1 MKTQPPSG
9 SRGRAGARISNL
21 SPWLSLLCMVIYISV
36 VEASPNHRR
45 SRVSYRMKLPRHYS
59 ELRTSTRFLLIT
71 FLITWPAWWLNAVL
85 TSAGIIDYSS
95 PIGTAIHTAGVFGPT
110 IAGLSLIPG
119 GFTLKRGLAF
129 TFGGLRR
136 SLPWTSAF
144 LVVPLVLLTAA
155 SDGLAE
161 GFSPISAMGVF
172 LAALMVSGGNEE
184 LGWRAVLE
192 PELERR
198 IPFFAACLATG
209 AIWGL
214 WHLPLW
220 FTQGAG
226 RETTP
231 FLAFVALAVL
241 LSFWLSALYRAGGCA
256 FSCCLLHALANTLI
270 GVLSL
275 SNISLVIAAAL
286 ALTGLS
292 LAAFRRRLPI
302 EEVCGGKPECRS
314 DPGCSVFL
322 YVDRRARGGAR
333 SDPEDPAHYI
343 GHLHSV
349 LALRKRIARIRERAS
364 GAPQLNSLNVR
375 IEFHSEQSRLPDDS
389 HPKRRPWQAMP

>member
-1 MKTQPPSG
+1 MFQSFETEKAICTRTR
-9 SRGRAGARISNL
+9 RGANPDRAMSAAALGHI
-21 SPWLSLLCMVIYISV
+21 
-36 VEASPNHRR
+36 R
-45 SRVSYRMKLPRHYS
+45 SCY
-59 ELRTSTRFLLIT
+59 
-71 FLITWPAWWLNAVL
+71 N
-85 TSAGIIDYSS
+85 AGIIDYSS

-136 SLPWTSAF
+136 SLPWTAA
-144 LVVPLVLLTAA
+144 LLAVPLVLLTAA

-231 FLAFVALAVL
+231 FL
-241 LSFWLSALYRAGGCA
+241 
-256 FSCCLLHALANTLI
+256 
-270 GVLSL
+270 
-275 SNISLVIAAAL
+275 
-286 ALTGLS
+286 
-292 LAAFRRRLPI
+292 
-302 EEVCGGKPECRS
+302 RS
-314 DPGCSVFL
+314 
-322 YVDRRARGGAR
+322 
-333 SDPEDPAHYI
+333 
-343 GHLHSV
+343 
-349 LALRKRIARIRERAS
+349 
-364 GAPQLNSLNVR
+364 
-375 IEFHSEQSRLPDDS
+375 
-389 HPKRRPWQAMP
+389 

>member
-1 MKTQPPSG
+1 MRAPEMKTQPPSG

-231 FLAFVALAVL
+231 VSCVRSPRRAPLVLAVGALSRGRVRFL
-241 LSFWLSALYRAGGCA
+241 LLPSPCVGEHANRGAFAFKHFTRDSRGARPHGALVGR
-256 FSCCLLHALANTLI
+256 FSPQAPNRRGLRRK
-270 GVLSL
+270 
-275 SNISLVIAAAL
+275 
-286 ALTGLS
+286 TGM
-292 LAAFRRRLPI
+292 A
-302 EEVCGGKPECRS
+302 
-314 DPGCSVFL
+314 CSV
-322 YVDRRARGGAR
+322 
-333 SDPEDPAHYI
+333 
-343 GHLHSV
+343 
-349 LALRKRIARIRERAS
+349 
-364 GAPQLNSLNVR
+364 N
-375 IEFHSEQSRLPDDS
+375 
-389 HPKRRPWQAMP
+389 

>member
-1 MKTQPPSG
+1 
-9 SRGRAGARISNL
+9 
-21 SPWLSLLCMVIYISV
+21 
-36 VEASPNHRR
+36 
-45 SRVSYRMKLPRHYS
+45 MKLPRHYVGS
-59 ELRTSTRFLLIT
+59 RASTRFFLTT
-71 FLITWPAWWLNAVL
+71 FLITWPAWWLNAAL

-95 PIGTAIHTAGVFGPT
+95 PIGTALHTIGVFGPT
-110 IAGLSLIPG
+110 IAGPSLIPG

-136 SLPWTSAF
+136 SLPWTAVF

-161 GFSPISAMGVF
+161 GFSPISAMGAF
-172 LAALMVSGGNEE
+172 L
-184 LGWRAVLE
+184 
-192 PELERR
+192 
-198 IPFFAACLATG
+198 FFAACLATG

-231 FLAFVALAVL
+231 FPAFVALAVL

-275 SNISLVIAAAL
+275 SSIPLVMAAAL

-292 LAAFRRRLPI
+292 LAALRYSAPTRALD
-302 EEVCGGKPECRS
+302 RS
-314 DPGCSVFL
+314 AC
-322 YVDRRARGGAR
+322 
-333 SDPEDPAHYI
+333 
-343 GHLHSV
+343 
-349 LALRKRIARIRERAS
+349 
-364 GAPQLNSLNVR
+364 
-375 IEFHSEQSRLPDDS
+375 
-389 HPKRRPWQAMP
+389 

>member
-1 MKTQPPSG
+1 
-9 SRGRAGARISNL
+9 
-21 SPWLSLLCMVIYISV
+21 
-36 VEASPNHRR
+36 
-45 SRVSYRMKLPRHYS
+45 MKLPRHYVG
-59 ELRTSTRFLLIT
+59 LRASTGFLLTT
-71 FLITWPAWWLNAVL
+71 FLITWPAWWLNAAL

-119 GFTLKRGLAF
+119 GFTLKRSLAF
-129 TFGGLRR
+129 TFDGLRR
-136 SLPWTSAF
+136 SLPWTAAF

-155 SDGLAE
+155 SDGLTE
-161 GFSPISAMGVF
+161 GFSPISAMGAF
-172 LAALMVSGGNEE
+172 LFCG
-184 LGWRAVLE
+184 
-192 PELERR
+192 
-198 IPFFAACLATG
+198 CLATG

-220 FTQGAG
+220 FTQGAE

-231 FLAFVALAVL
+231 FLAFVALAML

-275 SNISLVIAAAL
+275 SSISLVMAAVL

-302 EEVCGGKPECRS
+302 EEV
-314 DPGCSVFL
+314 
-322 YVDRRARGGAR
+322 
-333 SDPEDPAHYI
+333 
-343 GHLHSV
+343 
-349 LALRKRIARIRERAS
+349 
-364 GAPQLNSLNVR
+364 
-375 IEFHSEQSRLPDDS
+375 
-389 HPKRRPWQAMP
+389 

>member
-1 MKTQPPSG
+1 
-9 SRGRAGARISNL
+9 
-21 SPWLSLLCMVIYISV
+21 
-36 VEASPNHRR
+36 
-45 SRVSYRMKLPRHYS
+45 MKLPRHYS
-59 ELRTSTRFLLIT
+59 GLRTSTRFLLTT

-136 SLPWTSAF
+136 SLPWTAAF

-155 SDGLAE
+155 SDGLTE

-172 LAALMVSGGNEE
+172 LFCGLSCHRGD
-184 LGWRAVLE
+184 L
-192 PELERR
+192 
-198 IPFFAACLATG
+198 
-209 AIWGL
+209 GL

-220 FTQGAG
+220 FTRGAG

-231 FLAFVALAVL
+231 FLAFVALAVP

-275 SNISLVIAAAL
+275 SSISLVMAAAL

-292 LAAFRRRLPI
+292 LAALRYSAPTRALD
-302 EEVCGGKPECRS
+302 RS
-314 DPGCSVFL
+314 AC
-322 YVDRRARGGAR
+322 
-333 SDPEDPAHYI
+333 
-343 GHLHSV
+343 
-349 LALRKRIARIRERAS
+349 
-364 GAPQLNSLNVR
+364 
-375 IEFHSEQSRLPDDS
+375 
-389 HPKRRPWQAMP
+389 

>member
-1 MKTQPPSG
+1 MK
-9 SRGRAGARISNL
+9 R
-21 SPWLSLLCMVIYISV
+21 
-36 VEASPNHRR
+36 
-45 SRVSYRMKLPRHYS
+45 PRHYVGS
-59 ELRTSTRFLLIT
+59 RASTRFLLTT
-71 FLITWPAWWLNAVL
+71 FLITWPAWWLNAVP
-85 TSAGIIDYSS
+85 TSAGIIEYSG

-110 IAGLSLIPG
+110 VAGLSLIPG
-119 GFTLKRGLAF
+119 GFTPRRDLAF

-136 SLPWTSAF
+136 SLPWTAVF

-161 GFSPISAMGVF
+161 GLSPVSAMGVF

-198 IPFFAACLATG
+198 MPFSAACLATG

-231 FLAFVALAVL
+231 FPAFVALAVL

-256 FSCCLLHALANTLI
+256 FSMLPPPCAGEHANRGARALKHPARDGRGARPHGALAGRFAI
-270 GVLSL
+270 
-275 SNISLVIAAAL
+275 
-286 ALTGLS
+286 
-292 LAAFRRRLPI
+292 
-302 EEVCGGKPECRS
+302 
-314 DPGCSVFL
+314 
-322 YVDRRARGGAR
+322 
-333 SDPEDPAHYI
+333 
-343 GHLHSV
+343 
-349 LALRKRIARIRERAS
+349 LRTYAS
-364 GAPQLNSLNVR
+364 A
-375 IEFHSEQSRLPDDS
+375 
-389 HPKRRPWQAMP
+389 

>member
-1 MKTQPPSG
+1 M
-9 SRGRAGARISNL
+9 
-21 SPWLSLLCMVIYISV
+21 
-36 VEASPNHRR
+36 
-45 SRVSYRMKLPRHYS
+45 
-59 ELRTSTRFLLIT
+59 
-71 FLITWPAWWLNAVL
+71 

-95 PIGTAIHTAGVFGPT
+95 PIGTAIHTVGVFGPT

-136 SLPWTSAF
+136 SLPWTATF

-198 IPFFAACLATG
+198 IPFFSRPVLPPGRFGACGICRCGSRRAPG
-209 AIWGL
+209 G
-214 WHLPLW
+214 
-220 FTQGAG
+220 
-226 RETTP
+226 ETTP

-270 GVLSL
+270 GLLSL
-275 SNISLVIAAAL
+275 SSISLVIAAVL

-302 EEVCGGKPECRS
+302 EEACGGKPEW
-314 DPGCSVFL
+314 
-322 YVDRRARGGAR
+322 
-333 SDPEDPAHYI
+333 PA
-343 GHLHSV
+343 
-349 LALRKRIARIRERAS
+349 
-364 GAPQLNSLNVR
+364 P
-375 IEFHSEQSRLPDDS
+375 
-389 HPKRRPWQAMP
+389 

>member
-1 MKTQPPSG
+1 
-9 SRGRAGARISNL
+9 
-21 SPWLSLLCMVIYISV
+21 
-36 VEASPNHRR
+36 
-45 SRVSYRMKLPRHYS
+45 MKLPRHYVG
-59 ELRTSTRFLLIT
+59 LRTSTRFLLTT

-136 SLPWTSAF
+136 SLPWTVAF

-155 SDGLAE
+155 SDGLTE
-161 GFSPISAMGVF
+161 GFSPVSAMGG
-172 LAALMVSGGNEE
+172 L
-184 LGWRAVLE
+184 
-192 PELERR
+192 
-198 IPFFAACLATG
+198 PFFAACLATG

-220 FTQGAG
+220 FTRGAG

-275 SNISLVIAAAL
+275 SSISLVMAAAL

-292 LAAFRRRLPI
+292 LAALPYSA
-302 EEVCGGKPECRS
+302 PTRALDRS
-314 DPGCSVFL
+314 AC
-322 YVDRRARGGAR
+322 
-333 SDPEDPAHYI
+333 
-343 GHLHSV
+343 
-349 LALRKRIARIRERAS
+349 
-364 GAPQLNSLNVR
+364 
-375 IEFHSEQSRLPDDS
+375 
-389 HPKRRPWQAMP
+389 

>member
-1 MKTQPPSG
+1 MTRQYMVGPSTT
-9 SRGRAGARISNL
+9 I
-21 SPWLSLLCMVIYISV
+21 
-36 VEASPNHRR
+36 
-45 SRVSYRMKLPRHYS
+45 
-59 ELRTSTRFLLIT
+59 
-71 FLITWPAWWLNAVL
+71 
-85 TSAGIIDYSS
+85 SAG
-95 PIGTAIHTAGVFGPT
+95 
-110 IAGLSLIPG
+110 
-119 GFTLKRGLAF
+119 
-129 TFGGLRR
+129 TFR
-136 SLPWTSAF
+136 SLVSPLQSSTAF

-161 GFSPISAMGVF
+161 GFSPISAMGAF

-198 IPFFAACLATG
+198 IPIFAACLATG

-275 SNISLVIAAAL
+275 SSISLVMAAVL

-292 LAAFRRRLPI
+292 LAA
-302 EEVCGGKPECRS
+302 
-314 DPGCSVFL
+314 
-322 YVDRRARGGAR
+322 
-333 SDPEDPAHYI
+333 
-343 GHLHSV
+343 
-349 LALRKRIARIRERAS
+349 LR
-364 GAPQLNSLNVR
+364 
-375 IEFHSEQSRLPDDS
+375 
-389 HPKRRPWQAMP
+389 

>member
-1 MKTQPPSG
+1 MTRQYMVGPSTT
-9 SRGRAGARISNL
+9 I
-21 SPWLSLLCMVIYISV
+21 
-36 VEASPNHRR
+36 
-45 SRVSYRMKLPRHYS
+45 
-59 ELRTSTRFLLIT
+59 
-71 FLITWPAWWLNAVL
+71 
-85 TSAGIIDYSS
+85 SAG
-95 PIGTAIHTAGVFGPT
+95 
-110 IAGLSLIPG
+110 
-119 GFTLKRGLAF
+119 
-129 TFGGLRR
+129 TFR
-136 SLPWTSAF
+136 SLVSPLQSSTAF

-161 GFSPISAMGVF
+161 GFSPISAMGAF

-198 IPFFAACLATG
+198 IPFSAARLAIG

-214 WHLPLW
+214 CHLPLW
-220 FTQGAG
+220 FTRGAG

-275 SNISLVIAAAL
+275 SSISLVMAAVL

-292 LAAFRRRLPI
+292 LAALRYSAPTRAPD
-302 EEVCGGKPECRS
+302 RS
-314 DPGCSVFL
+314 AC
-322 YVDRRARGGAR
+322 
-333 SDPEDPAHYI
+333 
-343 GHLHSV
+343 
-349 LALRKRIARIRERAS
+349 
-364 GAPQLNSLNVR
+364 
-375 IEFHSEQSRLPDDS
+375 
-389 HPKRRPWQAMP
+389 